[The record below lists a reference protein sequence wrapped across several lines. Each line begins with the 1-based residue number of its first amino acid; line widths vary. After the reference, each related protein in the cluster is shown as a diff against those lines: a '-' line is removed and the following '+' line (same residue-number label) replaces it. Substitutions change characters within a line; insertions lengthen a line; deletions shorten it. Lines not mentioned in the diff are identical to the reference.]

1 MEEGVGGGVGEGLIE
16 NGYFSRKKMGEGVVH
31 GQLVVSLFRLGR
43 NVDDLLIRMCC
54 GLSGMGG
61 T

>member
-1 MEEGVGGGVGEGLIE
+1 MLEEGLIE
-16 NGYFSRKKMGEGVVH
+16 NGYFSRKKLGEGVVHH

-43 NVDDLLIRMCC
+43 NDDELLIRMCC